1 MSVDIAK
8 YKEKLFSI
16 QILDHGVSIFTEKFI
31 DFLNIDDVLV
41 FGFISA
47 LYSYTYA
54 MGHEEVV
61 SIDFGTSKFLFSELY
76 DGKLL
81 VIITK
86 EDLHK
91 GVETELIQNI
101 SLRYEILTE
110 NKPITEISSLF
121 DIGDTIIPLELVAE
135 IRRKGQK
142 KPEKASVYEV
152 QEEVEDLL
160 PMPEIS
166 IPTVQMEEFY
176 VEVLTDEEKLGEDKI
191 NSIKKSLT
199 NFFLGYKRLTSS
211 LFAVAKDDQ
220 LFSFVFSRRIFAD
233 IYPVIKYIMANPA
246 EMSMDPSETTTIRS
260 IEVENESYSVLIYTN
275 KKQTT
280 KSIVFSNFRDE
291 LESIAPHLSRISKF
305 VERMLQ

>member
-86 EDLHK
+86 EDLLK

-110 NKPITEISSLF
+110 NKSVTEISSLF
-121 DIGDTIIPLELVAE
+121 DIGDTIIPLDLVAE

-142 KPEKASVYEV
+142 KPEKASVYEL

-160 PMPEIS
+160 LMPEIS

-246 EMSMDPSETTTIRS
+246 EMSKDSSETTTIKS
-260 IEVENESYSVLIYTN
+260 IQVESESYWVLIYMN

-305 VERMLQ
+305 VERML

>member
-1 MSVDIAK
+1 M
-8 YKEKLFSI
+8 
-16 QILDHGVSIFTEKFI
+16 
-31 DFLNIDDVLV
+31 NIDDVLV

-61 SIDFGTSKFLFSELY
+61 SIDFGTSKFLFSELH

-86 EDLHK
+86 EDLLK

-110 NKPITEISSLF
+110 NKSITEISSLF
-121 DIGDTIIPLELVAE
+121 DIGDTIIPLDLVAE

-142 KPEKASVYEV
+142 KPEKASVYEL

-160 PMPEIS
+160 LMPEIS

-246 EMSMDPSETTTIRS
+246 EMSKDSSETTTIKS
-260 IEVENESYSVLIYTN
+260 IQVESESYWVLIYMN

-305 VERMLQ
+305 VERIL

>member
-86 EDLHK
+86 EDLLK

-110 NKPITEISSLF
+110 NKSITEISSLF
-121 DIGDTIIPLELVAE
+121 DIGDTIIPLDLVAE

-142 KPEKASVYEV
+142 KPEKASVYEL

-160 PMPEIS
+160 LMPEIS

-246 EMSMDPSETTTIRS
+246 EMSKDSSETTTIKS
-260 IEVENESYSVLIYTN
+260 IQVESESYWVLIYMN

-280 KSIVFSNFRDE
+280 KSIIFSNFRDE

-305 VERMLQ
+305 VERIL

>member
-86 EDLHK
+86 EDLLK

-110 NKPITEISSLF
+110 NKSITEISSLF
-121 DIGDTIIPLELVAE
+121 DIGDTIIPLDLVAE

-142 KPEKASVYEV
+142 KPEKASVYEL

-160 PMPEIS
+160 LMPEIS

-246 EMSMDPSETTTIRS
+246 EMSKDSSETTTIKS
-260 IEVENESYSVLIYTN
+260 IQVESESYWVLIYMN

-305 VERMLQ
+305 VERIL

>member
-1 MSVDIAK
+1 MSVDITK

-16 QILDHGVSIFTEKFI
+16 QILDQGVSIFTEKFT

-54 MGHEEVV
+54 IGHEEVI

-91 GVETELIQNI
+91 DIESELIDNI

-110 NKPITEISSLF
+110 ERPITEIASLF
-121 DIGDTIIPLELVAE
+121 DIGETIIPLNLVAE
-135 IRRKGQK
+135 IRKKGQK
-142 KPEKASVYEV
+142 KPEETSIMDL
-152 QEEVEDLL
+152 EEEIEELL
-160 PMPEIS
+160 PIPEIS
-166 IPTVQMEEFY
+166 VPSVQMEEFY
-176 VEVLTDEEKLGEDKI
+176 VEVLTDEDKLGEDKI

-199 NFFLGYKRLTSS
+199 NFFLGYKRLISS
-211 LFAVAKDDQ
+211 LFAVAKDEQ
-220 LFSFVFSRRIFAD
+220 LFSFVFSRRQFTE
-233 IYPVIKYIMANPA
+233 IYPVIKYIMGHPS
-246 EMSMDPSETTTIRS
+246 EMSVDPKSETNTIRS
-260 IEVENESYSVLIYTN
+260 IQVENESFWVLIYTN

-291 LESIAPHLSRISKF
+291 LESISPHLSRISKF
-305 VERMLQ
+305 VERML

>member
-86 EDLHK
+86 EDLLK

-110 NKPITEISSLF
+110 NKSITEISSLF
-121 DIGDTIIPLELVAE
+121 DIGDTIIPLDLVAE

-142 KPEKASVYEV
+142 KPEKASVYEL

-160 PMPEIS
+160 LMPEIS

-246 EMSMDPSETTTIRS
+246 EMSKDSSETTTIKS
-260 IEVENESYSVLIYTN
+260 IQVESESYWVLIYMN

-305 VERMLQ
+305 VERML

>member
-1 MSVDIAK
+1 MSVDITK

-16 QILDHGVSIFTEKFI
+16 QILDQGVSIFTEKFT

-54 MGHEEVV
+54 IGHEEVI

-86 EDLHK
+86 EDLHR
-91 GVETELIQNI
+91 EIESELIENI

-110 NKPITEISSLF
+110 DTSITEISSLF
-121 DIGDTIIPLELVAE
+121 DIGDTIIPLDLVAE

-142 KPEKASVYEV
+142 KPEEASVHEF
-152 QEEVEDLL
+152 QEEVEEML
-160 PMPEIS
+160 PLPEIS
-166 IPTVQMEEFY
+166 VPSVQMEEFY

-211 LFAVAKDDQ
+211 LFAVAKDEQ
-220 LFSFVFSRRIFAD
+220 LFSFVFSRRMFAD
-233 IYPVIKYIMANPA
+233 IYPIIKYIMTHPS
-246 EMSMDPSETTTIRS
+246 EMSVDSESETNTIRS
-260 IEVENESYSVLIYTN
+260 IQVENVSYWVLIYTN

-280 KSIVFSNFRDE
+280 KAIVFSNFCDE
-291 LESIAPHLSRISKF
+291 LESISPHLSRISKF
-305 VERMLQ
+305 VERML

>member
-110 NKPITEISSLF
+110 NKSITEISSLF
-121 DIGDTIIPLELVAE
+121 DIGDTIIPLDLVAE

-142 KPEKASVYEV
+142 KPEKASVYEL

-160 PMPEIS
+160 LMPEIS

-246 EMSMDPSETTTIRS
+246 EMSKDSSETTTIKS
-260 IEVENESYSVLIYTN
+260 IQVESESYWVLIYMN

-305 VERMLQ
+305 VERML

>member
-86 EDLHK
+86 EDLLK

-110 NKPITEISSLF
+110 NKSITEISSLF
-121 DIGDTIIPLELVAE
+121 DIGDTIIPLDLVAE

-142 KPEKASVYEV
+142 KPEKASVYEL

-160 PMPEIS
+160 LMPEIS

-246 EMSMDPSETTTIRS
+246 EMSKDSSETTTIKS
-260 IEVENESYSVLIYTN
+260 IQVESESYWVLIYMN

-280 KSIVFSNFRDE
+280 KSIIFSNFRDE

-305 VERMLQ
+305 VERML